1 VQVLH
6 EEGVANHLGPEPC
19 VGTREDDGEASAGER
34 TGQPLSRETRE
45 IPGADAFQIAE
56 GGTRARECECP
67 DDPAWS
73 ETLACADALC
83 SGTGRSRVSANDAKR
98 CWSAAGRRGAV
109 DGRLGDQLWFGLVST
124 GASDS
129 VSTGVRDGAMARVEV
144 ITGRERRR
152 WSAEQKRALA
162 VESLRQAR

>member
-1 VQVLH
+1 MQVLH

-67 DDPAWS
+67 DGPAWS

-83 SGTGRSRVSANDAKR
+83 SGTGRSR
-98 CWSAAGRRGAV
+98 GRPMTQSDVGPQREGEEPSTAV
-109 DGRLGDQLWFGLVST
+109 LETSFGS
-124 GASDS
+124 G
-129 VSTGVRDGAMARVEV
+129 
-144 ITGRERRR
+144 
-152 WSAEQKRALA
+152 W
-162 VESLRQAR
+162 

>member
-1 VQVLH
+1 MCGCSL
-6 EEGVANHLGPEPC
+6 LGN
-19 VGTREDDGEASAGER
+19 REV
-34 TGQPLSRETRE
+34 SR
-45 IPGADAFQIAE
+45 
-56 GGTRARECECP
+56 
-67 DDPAWS
+67 S
-73 ETLACADALC
+73 
-83 SGTGRSRVSANDAKR
+83 VNDAKR

-152 WSAEQKRALA
+152 RWSAEQKRALA
-162 VESLRQAR
+162 VESFASGAVVTEIARRADIGAGQ